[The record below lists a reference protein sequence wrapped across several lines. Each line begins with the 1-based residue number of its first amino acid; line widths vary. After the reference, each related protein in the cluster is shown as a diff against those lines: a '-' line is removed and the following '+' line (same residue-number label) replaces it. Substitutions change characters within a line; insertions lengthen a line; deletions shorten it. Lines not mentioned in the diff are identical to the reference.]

1 MTKQQ
6 IKDTLSIVSAGRSTL
21 YRLYYAKIEG
31 LAEMTLFDMLSRS
44 FRSVKAIAKTKGPM
58 S

>member
-21 YRLYYAKIEG
+21 YRLYYTKIEG
-31 LAEMTLFDMLSRS
+31 LTEMTLFDMLSRS
-44 FRSVKAIAKTKGPM
+44 FRSVKAIAKTKGPI